1 MRPIIKPI
9 KTLLLLAGQS
19 TRFWPLTEKPLFP
32 IAGKTLL
39 QHIVDRLKEA
49 GCDDIVFIGSKN
61 NLEEARKI
69 FPDSVMVEQ
78 ENLEQGMRG
87 ALLSSLP
94 RVGNEAVLVIGAN
107 DVLNPEAYQMT
118 IEKGQS
124 ADGAILAQKVERYF
138 PGGYLS
144 IEGDRVTGIVEKPGE
159 GNEPSD
165 LVTIVCHYHANG
177 ATLLTALQEIDD
189 ATDDGYGYEKA
200 LGSLFKSHTYAAVP
214 YDSTWQAV
222 KYPWHLLH
230 LLPIL
235 LEELD
240 GQSIHSS
247 AHIHQTAVIEGPV
260 MICENVRILPNACI
274 VGPVF
279 IGKNTI
285 IGNNALVRGSSI
297 GEHCVVGYNT
307 EVKNSLLCDHV
318 WTHSTYLGD
327 SVIGENVS
335 FGAGS
340 VTGNLRLDEGEIH
353 SEHRED
359 KLPTGLTKMGTIIGR
374 DSRIGIHVGI
384 NPGVKIGQGTFVSSG
399 TLVDRDVPDRSFVK
413 MKNGVLDVRENT
425 AEAPKP
431 EGREQYK
438 NHL

>member
-1 MRPIIKPI
+1 M

-78 ENLEQGMRG
+78 ERLEQGMRG

-240 GQSIHSS
+240 GQSIHLS

-279 IGKNTI
+279 IGKNSI

-438 NHL
+438 NYL

>member
-1 MRPIIKPI
+1 M

>member
-1 MRPIIKPI
+1 M

-32 IAGKTLL
+32 IAGKVLL

-78 ENLEQGMRG
+78 EKLEQGMRG

-200 LGSLFKSHTYAAVP
+200 LGSLFKSHIYAAVP